1 MKNKIEIITGMPYCS
16 YSDKNYIRTHHIFN
30 VGEYAIITGNGG
42 IYASSTDYFKELD
55 GNLDR
60 AYLHRIGNDC
70 KKLPPSNF
78 IVNRKVKILARQYW
92 ASCGVKICLV
102 EVDNWQFV
110 ISMDYLK
117 PIKRRNATMNPSIVE
132 MFPSTKDALLIEKWF
147 GDDLESP
154 LMEILIK
161 GKERELLA
169 AAIILEKQ
177 EKDVGIVD

>member
-1 MKNKIEIITGMPYCS
+1 MKNKTEIIIGMPYCS

-42 IYASSTDYFKELD
+42 VCNSSIGYFKELNGD
-55 GNLDR
+55 IDK
-60 AYLHRIGNDC
+60 AYLHCEENGH
-70 KKLPPSNF
+70 KELPSDHF

-154 LMEILIK
+154 LTKILIK

-177 EKDVGIVD
+177 EEDVGIVD